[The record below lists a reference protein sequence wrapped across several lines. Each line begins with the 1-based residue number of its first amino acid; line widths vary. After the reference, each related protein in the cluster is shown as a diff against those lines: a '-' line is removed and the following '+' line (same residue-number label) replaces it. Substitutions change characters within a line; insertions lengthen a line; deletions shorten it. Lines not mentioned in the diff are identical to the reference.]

1 MAVVPYNGHSLSPQ
15 AADLVRRIAQ
25 RILDEPADLMDQV
38 YAAVAAA
45 ADEPLR
51 SEPVLAAEVA
61 ASTRANVLHWAA
73 SIERDPGGRVPANL
87 TPEVLGIAR
96 EAFRRGIE
104 QTVYTTYHAG
114 QNVVQAH
121 WMRTAFA
128 LSADPAVLRQALT
141 AGSESVAGF
150 VEDMVA
156 VLSEQLRRERADLAR
171 SSHARRFEVVSLI
184 LDSAPITTG
193 RASTQLGYDLRRRHT
208 AAVLWTDPRRPDQ
221 AALAAAAEV
230 LGPVTGARQVLTV
243 IASSS
248 SVWAWLAAAADT
260 DAGAITAATAA
271 QPAVRVAVGPA
282 GTGADGFRRSHFDAV
297 ATQRLMSR
305 RPDLRV
311 ARFADVQLVALAL
324 ADEQRAREFVA
335 RTLGTLAD
343 ADRELRDTLC
353 VYIAE
358 QFSAARAARAL
369 YTHRNTVLNR
379 LQRAERLLPLPLAGH
394 GLEVGVALE
403 IAQWLGTQP
412 PVQVSGGLTGAPI
425 TILISPLTRG
435 TRKGRAHHHR
445 PPRSLWGDCAYFPCH
460 FQRGSC
466 SYHGWPDHGRERDAG
481 GGRRPHGQLC
491 RAR

>member
-1 MAVVPYNGHSLSPQ
+1 VADAGEPDAGEPLSPQ
-15 AADLVRRIAQ
+15 AADLVRRIA
-25 RILDEPADLMDQV
+25 RAILDEPADLMDQV
-38 YAAVAAA
+38 HEAVSAA

-61 ASTRANVLHWAA
+61 ASTRSNVLHWAA
-73 SIERDPGGRVPANL
+73 GIARDPAGRVPANL

-114 QNVVQAH
+114 QNAVQAY
-121 WMRTAFA
+121 WMRTAFT
-128 LSADPAVLRQALT
+128 LSADPAVLRQVLA

-150 VEDMVA
+150 VDDMVA
-156 VLSEQLRRERADLAR
+156 ALSEQLRRERVELAR

-184 LDSAPITTG
+184 LDSAPITTVQ
-193 RASTQLGYDLRRRHT
+193 ASTQLGYDLSRRHT

-221 AALAAAAEV
+221 AALAAAAGA
-230 LGPVTGARQVLTV
+230 LGPATRARQVLTV
-243 IASSS
+243 VASSS

-260 DAGAITAATAA
+260 GAGAITAAIAA
-271 QPAVRVAVGPA
+271 YPAVRVAVGPA
-282 GTGADGFRRSHFDAV
+282 GAGADGFRRSHFDAV
-297 ATQRLMSR
+297 ATQRLMGR
-305 RPDLRV
+305 RPDLPV

-324 ADEQRAREFVA
+324 ADEQNAREFVA

-353 VYIAE
+353 VYIGE

-369 YTHRNTVLNR
+369 YTHRNTILNR

-394 GLEVGVALE
+394 GLEIGVALE

-412 PVQVSGGLTGAPI
+412 
-425 TILISPLTRG
+425 
-435 TRKGRAHHHR
+435 
-445 PPRSLWGDCAYFPCH
+445 
-460 FQRGSC
+460 GSA
-466 SYHGWPDHGRERDAG
+466 DRD
-481 GGRRPHGQLC
+481 R
-491 RAR
+491 

>member
-1 MAVVPYNGHSLSPQ
+1 MTVVPEAGEPLSPQ
-15 AADLVRRIAQ
+15 VADLVRRIA
-25 RILDEPADLMDQV
+25 RTVLDEPADLMDQIQ
-38 YAAVAAA
+38 AAVSAA

-61 ASTRANVLHWAA
+61 ASTRSNVLYWAA
-73 SIERDPGGRVPANL
+73 GIARDPGGRVPADL

-114 QNVVQAH
+114 QNVVQAY

-128 LSADPAVLRQALT
+128 LSADPAVLRQALA
-141 AGSESVAGF
+141 AGSASVAGF

-156 VLSEQLRRERADLAR
+156 ALSEQLRRERADLAR

-193 RASTQLGYDLRRRHT
+193 RAGAQLGYDLRRRHT

-221 AALAAAAEV
+221 AALAATAEA
-230 LGPVTGARQVLTV
+230 LGPVTRARQVLTV

-260 DAGAITAATAA
+260 DAGALTAATA
-271 QPAVRVAVGPA
+271 QHPAVRVAVGPIGA
-282 GTGADGFRRSHFDAV
+282 GIDGFRRSHFDAV

-311 ARFADVQLVALAL
+311 ARFADVQLVTLAL
-324 ADEQRAREFVA
+324 QDEQRAREFVA

-343 ADRELRDTLC
+343 AEGELRDTLC
-353 VYIAE
+353 VYIGE

-379 LQRAERLLPLPLAGH
+379 LQRAERLLPHRLAGH
-394 GLEVGVALE
+394 GLEIGVALE

-412 PVQVSGGLTGAPI
+412 
-425 TILISPLTRG
+425 
-435 TRKGRAHHHR
+435 
-445 PPRSLWGDCAYFPCH
+445 
-460 FQRGSC
+460 GSAT
-466 SYHGWPDHGRERDAG
+466 HAG
-481 GGRRPHGQLC
+481 
-491 RAR
+491 

>member
-1 MAVVPYNGHSLSPQ
+1 MAVVADAGEPLSPQ
-15 AADLVRRIAQ
+15 AADLIRRIA
-25 RILDEPADLMDQV
+25 RVFLDEPADLMAELH
-38 YAAVAAA
+38 AAVSAA

-51 SEPVLAAEVA
+51 SEPTLAAEVA
-61 ASTRANVLHWAA
+61 ASNRANVLHLAA
-73 SIERDPGGRVPANL
+73 SMLKNPGGPVPANL

-104 QTVYTTYHAG
+104 QAVYTTYHAG
-114 QNVVQAH
+114 QNAVWAY

-128 LSADPAVLRQALT
+128 LSQDPAALRQALE
-141 AGSESVAGF
+141 AGSRSLAGF
-150 VEDMVA
+150 IDDTVA
-156 VLSEQLRRERADLAR
+156 ALSEQLRRERADLAR
-171 SSHARRFEVVSLI
+171 SSHARRFEVVSLV

-193 RASTQLGYDLRRRHT
+193 RASTGLGYDLRRRHT

-221 AALAAAAEV
+221 GALAQAAEA
-230 LGPVTGARQVLTV
+230 LGPATRARQVLTV

-248 SVWAWLAAAADT
+248 SVWAWLAAADT
-260 DAGAITAATAA
+260 DTDTGALAAATAA
-271 QPAVRVAVGPA
+271 HPAVRVAVGPA
-282 GTGADGFRRSHFDAV
+282 GAGIDGFRRSHFDAV

-311 ARFADVQLVALAL
+311 ARFTDVQLVTLAIQ
-324 ADEQRAREFVA
+324 DEQRAREFVV
-335 RTLGTLAD
+335 RTLGQLAD

-412 PVQVSGGLTGAPI
+412 
-425 TILISPLTRG
+425 
-435 TRKGRAHHHR
+435 
-445 PPRSLWGDCAYFPCH
+445 
-460 FQRGSC
+460 GSAT
-466 SYHGWPDHGRERDAG
+466 HEE
-481 GGRRPHGQLC
+481 
-491 RAR
+491 

>member
-1 MAVVPYNGHSLSPQ
+1 VADAGDPLSPQ
-15 AADLVRRIAQ
+15 AADLVRRIA
-25 RILDEPADLMDQV
+25 RVFLDEPADLMDQV
-38 YAAVAAA
+38 QAAVLAA

-73 SIERDPGGRVPANL
+73 GMERDPGGRVPANL

-114 QNVVQAH
+114 QNVVQAY
-121 WMRTAFA
+121 WMRTAFS
-128 LSADPAVLRQALT
+128 LSSDPAVLRQALE

-150 VEDMVA
+150 VGDMVA
-156 VLSEQLRRERADLAR
+156 VLSQQLRRERAELAR
-171 SSHARRFEVVSLI
+171 SSHERRFEVVSLV

-221 AALAAAAEV
+221 AALADAAEA
-230 LGPVTGARQVLTV
+230 LGPATGARQVLTV

-260 DAGAITAATAA
+260 DAGAITAATG
-271 QPAVRVAVGPA
+271 QRPAVRIAVGPA
-282 GTGADGFRRSHFDAV
+282 RAGVDGFRRSHFDAV
-297 ATQRLMSR
+297 TTQRLMGR

-311 ARFADVQLVALAL
+311 ARFTDVQLVALAL

-335 RTLGTLAD
+335 RTLGQLAD
-343 ADRELRDTLC
+343 AEGELRDTLC
-353 VYIAE
+353 VYISE
-358 QFSAARAARAL
+358 QFSTSRAARAL

-412 PVQVSGGLTGAPI
+412 
-425 TILISPLTRG
+425 
-435 TRKGRAHHHR
+435 
-445 PPRSLWGDCAYFPCH
+445 
-460 FQRGSC
+460 GSAT
-466 SYHGWPDHGRERDAG
+466 HAG
-481 GGRRPHGQLC
+481 
-491 RAR
+491 

>member
-1 MAVVPYNGHSLSPQ
+1 MAVVADAGEPLSPQ
-15 AADLVRRIAQ
+15 AADLLRRIA
-25 RILDEPADLMDQV
+25 RGILDEPADLMDQV
-38 YAAVAAA
+38 HAAVLAA

-61 ASTRANVLHWAA
+61 ASTRANVLHVAA
-73 SIERDPGGRVPANL
+73 SMLKDPGGRVPANL

-114 QNVVQAH
+114 QNIVQAY
-121 WMRTAFA
+121 WMRTAFS
-128 LSADPAVLRQALT
+128 LSADPAVLRQALE
-141 AGSESVAGF
+141 AGSGSVAGF
-150 VEDMVA
+150 VDDMVA
-156 VLSEQLRRERADLAR
+156 ALSEQLRRERAELAR

-193 RASTQLGYDLRRRHT
+193 RAGTQLGYDLRGRHT

-221 AALAAAAEV
+221 AALGAAAEA
-230 LGPVTGARQVLTV
+230 LGPVTRARQVLTV
-243 IASSS
+243 VASSS

-260 DAGAITAATAA
+260 GAGAITAATGPYAG
-271 QPAVRVAVGPA
+271 VRVAVGPA
-282 GTGADGFRRSHFDAV
+282 GAGVDGFRRSHFDAV
-297 ATQRLMSR
+297 ATQRLMGR
-305 RPDLRV
+305 RPELRV

-335 RTLGTLAD
+335 RTLGALAD
-343 ADRELRDTLC
+343 ADPELRDTLC
-353 VYIAE
+353 VYIGE

-394 GLEVGVALE
+394 GLDVGVALE

-412 PVQVSGGLTGAPI
+412 GSGT
-425 TILISPLTRG
+425 
-435 TRKGRAHHHR
+435 H
-445 PPRSLWGDCAYFPCH
+445 
-460 FQRGSC
+460 
-466 SYHGWPDHGRERDAG
+466 AG
-481 GGRRPHGQLC
+481 
-491 RAR
+491 

>member
-1 MAVVPYNGHSLSPQ
+1 MAVVPEAGEPLSPQ
-15 AADLVRRIAQ
+15 AADLVRRIA
-25 RILDEPADLMDQV
+25 RTVLDEPADLMDQIH
-38 YAAVAAA
+38 AAVVAA

-61 ASTRANVLHWAA
+61 ASTRSNVLHWAA
-73 SIERDPGGRVPANL
+73 GIARDPGGRVPANL

-114 QNVVQAH
+114 QNAVQAY

-128 LSADPAVLRQALT
+128 LSADPAVLRQALA
-141 AGSESVAGF
+141 AGSASVAGF

-156 VLSEQLRRERADLAR
+156 ALSEQLRREHADLAR

-193 RASTQLGYDLRRRHT
+193 RAGAQLGYDLRRRHT

-221 AALAAAAEV
+221 AALAAAAEA
-230 LGPVTGARQVLTV
+230 LGPVTRARQVLTV

-260 DAGAITAATAA
+260 GAAAITAATAA
-271 QPAVRVAVGPA
+271 HPAVRVAVGPS

-324 ADEQRAREFVA
+324 ADEQGAREFVA

-343 ADRELRDTLC
+343 ADPDLRDTLC
-353 VYIAE
+353 VYIGE

-379 LQRAERLLPLPLAGH
+379 LQRAERLLPHRLAGH
-394 GLEVGVALE
+394 GLEIGVALE

-412 PVQVSGGLTGAPI
+412 SSAT
-425 TILISPLTRG
+425 
-435 TRKGRAHHHR
+435 H
-445 PPRSLWGDCAYFPCH
+445 
-460 FQRGSC
+460 
-466 SYHGWPDHGRERDAG
+466 AG
-481 GGRRPHGQLC
+481 
-491 RAR
+491 

>member
-1 MAVVPYNGHSLSPQ
+1 MAVVPEAGEPLSPQ
-15 AADLVRRIAQ
+15 AADLVRRIA
-25 RILDEPADLMDQV
+25 RTVLDEPADLMDQIH
-38 YAAVAAA
+38 AAVVAA

-61 ASTRANVLHWAA
+61 ASTRSNVLHWAA
-73 SIERDPGGRVPANL
+73 GIARDPGGRVPANL

-114 QNVVQAH
+114 QNAVQAY

-128 LSADPAVLRQALT
+128 LSADPAVLRQALA
-141 AGSESVAGF
+141 AGSASVAGF

-156 VLSEQLRRERADLAR
+156 ALSEQLRREHADLAR

-193 RASTQLGYDLRRRHT
+193 RAGAQLGYDLRRRHT

-221 AALAAAAEV
+221 AALAAAAEA
-230 LGPVTGARQVLTV
+230 LGPVTRARQVLTV

-260 DAGAITAATAA
+260 GAAAITAATAA
-271 QPAVRVAVGPA
+271 HPAVRVAVGPA

-311 ARFADVQLVALAL
+311 TRFADVQLVALAL
-324 ADEQRAREFVA
+324 ADEQGAREFVA

-343 ADRELRDTLC
+343 ADPDLRDTLC
-353 VYIAE
+353 VYIGE

-379 LQRAERLLPLPLAGH
+379 LQRAERLLPHRLAGH
-394 GLEVGVALE
+394 GLEIGVALE

-412 PVQVSGGLTGAPI
+412 
-425 TILISPLTRG
+425 
-435 TRKGRAHHHR
+435 
-445 PPRSLWGDCAYFPCH
+445 
-460 FQRGSC
+460 GSAT
-466 SYHGWPDHGRERDAG
+466 HAG
-481 GGRRPHGQLC
+481 
-491 RAR
+491 

>member
-1 MAVVPYNGHSLSPQ
+1 MAVVPDAGEPLSPQ
-15 AADLVRRIAQ
+15 AADLVRRIA
-25 RILDEPADLMDQV
+25 RMILDEPADLIDQV
-38 YAAVAAA
+38 YAAVLAA

-51 SEPVLAAEVA
+51 SEPTLAAEIA

-73 SIERDPGGRVPANL
+73 SMLTDPGGRVPANL

-114 QNVVQAH
+114 QNVVQAY
-121 WMRTAFA
+121 WMRAAFA
-128 LSADPAVLRQALT
+128 LSADPAVLREMLA
-141 AGSESVAGF
+141 AGSASVAGF
-150 VEDMVA
+150 AGDMVA
-156 VLSEQLRRERADLAR
+156 ALAGQLRREHAELAR

-184 LDSAPITTG
+184 LDSAPITTA
-193 RASTQLGYDLRRRHT
+193 RASTQLGYDLRGRHT

-221 AALAAAAEV
+221 AALAAAEA
-230 LGPVTGARQVLTV
+230 LGAAARARQVLTV

-248 SVWAWLAAAADT
+248 SVGAWLAAAADT
-260 DAGAITAATAA
+260 GAAALAAATAA
-271 QPAVRVAVGPA
+271 HPAVRVAVGPA
-282 GTGADGFRRSHFDAV
+282 GAGADGFRRSHFDAV

-311 ARFADVQLVALAL
+311 GRFADVQLAALAL

-335 RTLGTLAD
+335 RSLGQLAG
-343 ADRELRDTLC
+343 ADPDLRDTLC
-353 VYIAE
+353 VHIGE

-403 IAQWLGTQP
+403 IAQWLEPDPAAP
-412 PVQVSGGLTGAPI
+412 PVPGDAP
-425 TILISPLTRG
+425 T
-435 TRKGRAHHHR
+435 
-445 PPRSLWGDCAYFPCH
+445 PR
-460 FQRGSC
+460 
-466 SYHGWPDHGRERDAG
+466 
-481 GGRRPHGQLC
+481 
-491 RAR
+491 

>member
-1 MAVVPYNGHSLSPQ
+1 VADAGEALSPQ
-15 AADLVRRIAQ
+15 AADLVRRIA
-25 RILDEPADLMDQV
+25 RVILDEPADLMAEV
-38 YAAVAAA
+38 HAAVSAA

-73 SIERDPGGRVPANL
+73 SIARDPGGRVPANL

-114 QNVVQAH
+114 QNIVWAY

-128 LSADPAVLRQALT
+128 LSSDPAALRQALQ
-141 AGSESVAGF
+141 AGSRSVAGF
-150 VEDMVA
+150 VDDMVA
-156 VLSEQLRRERADLAR
+156 ALSEQLRRERAELAR
-171 SSHARRFEVVSLI
+171 SSHERRFEVVSLI
-184 LDSAPITTG
+184 LDSAPITPA
-193 RASTQLGYDLRRRHT
+193 RAGTRLGYDLRRRHT
-208 AAVLWTDPRRPDQ
+208 AAVLWTDPRHPDQ
-221 AALAAAAEV
+221 GALARAAEA
-230 LGPVTGARQVLTV
+230 LGPATRAQQVLTV

-260 DAGAITAATAA
+260 DAGALTAATAA
-271 QPAVRVAVGPA
+271 HPAVRVAVGPA
-282 GTGADGFRRSHFDAV
+282 GTGVGGFRRSHFDAV

-324 ADEQRAREFVA
+324 ADEQRAREFIV
-335 RTLGTLAD
+335 RTLGQLAD

-353 VYIAE
+353 VYIGE

-369 YTHRNTVLNR
+369 YAHRNTVLNR
-379 LQRAERLLPLPLAGH
+379 LQRAERLLPFPLAGH

-412 PVQVSGGLTGAPI
+412 AAPPVTGD
-425 TILISPLTRG
+425 
-435 TRKGRAHHHR
+435 
-445 PPRSLWGDCAYFPCH
+445 PRTP
-460 FQRGSC
+460 
-466 SYHGWPDHGRERDAG
+466 
-481 GGRRPHGQLC
+481 
-491 RAR
+491 